1 MSFLSHYLDSA
12 TDACSEYNGGTGT
25 GMCRYQTPIEAVST
39 MEVRELVCVGT
50 RYL

>member
-1 MSFLSHYLDSA
+1 MCRYQTPIEAVS
-12 TDACSEYNGGTGT
+12 TIGTGT